1 MCIRCV
7 FVCVHVCVLTMPE
20 AKEASGCGS
29 QQIAVPVI
37 SGDQGNL
44 VEFAKRLQL
53 ALPTY

>member
-1 MCIRCV
+1 MRA
-7 FVCVHVCVLTMPE
+7 LTMPE

-37 SGDQGNL
+37 SGNQANL